1 MSEFKV
7 VVMIPAR
14 MASSRFPG
22 KPLAKLLGMTMVEH
36 VYDRCKLSKKVNE
49 VYVATPDRSI
59 AEEVEKFGG
68 KFIMTSPLHK
78 RACDRVAEASLSV
91 KANVVVTVQGDEPL
105 IAPQMVDMA
114 VETLVTDQEAVCVN
128 LATVATK
135 EEANDPNEVKVVTD
149 PEGYALYFSRIAI
162 PTNLRGE
169 GTVSFLKQLCIIP
182 MTKDFLQTFINLSP
196 TPLEISESVDMLRLL
211 EHGYKVKIV
220 KAEKEVKSVDT
231 TEDLII
237 AEKLLLNDP
246 ILKLY
251 RDAQH
256 RK

>member
-7 VVMIPAR
+7 VAIIPAR

-22 KPLAKLLGMTMVEH
+22 KPLARLLGMTMVEH
-36 VYDRCKLSKKVNE
+36 IYRRCELSRKTNE
-49 VYVATPDRSI
+49 VYVATPDQGI
-59 AEEVEKFGG
+59 AEEVKSFGG

-91 KANVVVTVQGDEPL
+91 EANVVVTVQGDEPL
-105 IAPQMVDMA
+105 IAPRMIDIA
-114 VETLVTDQEAVCVN
+114 VEVLMADQETVCVN
-128 LATVATK
+128 LATRATN

-149 PEGYALYFSRIAI
+149 SRGYALYFSRAAI

-169 GTVSFLKQLCIIP
+169 GDASFLKQLCIIP
-182 MTKDFLQTFINLSP
+182 MTKDFLQTFIGLSP

-220 KAEKEVKSVDT
+220 KSEKQVKSVDT
-231 TEDLII
+231 PEDLII
-237 AEKLLLNDP
+237 AEKLLLHDP
-246 ILKLY
+246 TLKSY
-251 RDAQH
+251 HNVEH

>member
-1 MSEFKV
+1 MREGGV
-7 VVMIPAR
+7 VAIIPAR

-36 VYDRCKLSKKVNE
+36 VYHRCELSKKVNE
-49 VYVATPDRSI
+49 VYVATPDQSI
-59 AEEVEKFGG
+59 AEEVKNFGG

-91 KANVVVTVQGDEPL
+91 EAKLVVIVQGDEPL
-105 IAPQMVDMA
+105 ITPQMIDMA
-114 VETLVTDQEAVCVN
+114 VEALMADQEVVCVN
-128 LATVATK
+128 LATVTP
-135 EEANDPNEVKVVTD
+135 EGEANDPNEVKVVTD
-149 PEGYALYFSRIAI
+149 SRDYALYFSRAAI

-169 GTVSFLKQLCIIP
+169 GTASFLKQICIIP
-182 MTKDFLQTFINLSP
+182 MTKDFLQTFINLPP

-220 KAEKEVKSVDT
+220 KTEKQVKSVDT

-237 AEKLLLNDP
+237 AEKLLLHDST
-246 ILKLY
+246 LKFY
-251 RDAQH
+251 HNAEH
-256 RK
+256 KK